1 MQYLLTTDYLIA
13 TLQDIKSDQV
23 LDLCRK
29 KEIKGWIL
37 SASIPVLYD
46 RLRQTQQGTTVKKT
60 LKQLLEVLA
69 VLPQTAWDVRKSLG
83 TTETDFEVS
92 LAVTAV
98 LAFKLNGLVTLQP
111 DAYKGTQAQALAA
124 ADVVRILKS
133 GNKADNV
140 PLLDIPASY
149 HEILEDVEQEMAEV
163 TRSGHFILGPQ
174 VAALEEKIAS
184 YCGSKFAVGVSSGTD
199 ALLISLMAA
208 GIGHGDEVITTPF
221 TFYATVGSIART
233 GAKPVFV
240 DIDPTSY
247 NMRPEQIENKITGK
261 TRAIIPVHLYGQCV
275 DMDPVL
281 QVARKHDL
289 VVIEDAAQAIGSTYK
304 NRKAG
309 SLGEYGCFSFFPTKN
324 LGGVGDAGMVTTS
337 SEACFEKLK
346 TLRVHGSKVKYFHE
360 MVGGNF
366 RLDTLQ
372 AAAISAKLKYL
383 EGWTKKRRENA
394 LLYNRLFEKH
404 SLQGHIQPPL
414 EVFPLHVYNQ
424 YVIRI
429 KNGGTKRDE
438 LRKHLLAKK
447 VVTEI
452 YYPHP
457 MHLQACFASLGYRMG
472 DFPESEKAAA
482 EVLALPIYPELTQE
496 QQEYVVHSVSDFF
509 K

>member
-13 TLQDIKSDQV
+13 ALQDTKSDQV

-29 KEIKGWIL
+29 KEIRGWVL
-37 SASIPVLYD
+37 STSIPILHD
-46 RLRQTQQGTTVKKT
+46 RLCQTQQRTTVKKT
-60 LKQLLEVLA
+60 LQQLLEILA
-69 VLPQTAWDVRKSLG
+69 VLPQTAWDIRKSLDAS
-83 TTETDFEVS
+83 ETDFAVT

-98 LAFKLNGLVTLQP
+98 CAFKLNGLVTLQP
-111 DAYKGTQAQALAA
+111 DAYKGTQVQAVTPG
-124 ADVVRILKS
+124 DVVRILQAGKKTES
-133 GNKADNV
+133 V

-149 HEILEDVEQEMAEV
+149 HEILEDVEREMAEV
-163 TRSGHFILGPQ
+163 TRSGYFILGPQ
-174 VAALEEKIAS
+174 VAALEEKIAA
-184 YCGSKFAVGVSSGTD
+184 YCGSKYAVGVSSGTD

-281 QVARKHDL
+281 EVARKHGL
-289 VVIEDAAQAIGSTYK
+289 VVIEDAAQAIGSAYK

-346 TLRVHGSKVKYFHE
+346 TLRVHGSKIKYFHE
-360 MVGGNF
+360 AVGGNF

-383 EGWTKKRRENA
+383 DRWTNKRRENA
-394 LLYNRLFEKH
+394 LHYNQLFEKQG
-404 SLQGHIQPPL
+404 LQNHIQPPS

-424 YVIRI
+424 YVIRV
-429 KNGGTKRDE
+429 KSGGAKRDE

-447 VVTEI
+447 VATEI

-457 MHLQACFASLGYRMG
+457 MHLQECFTSLGYRSG
-472 DFPESEKAAA
+472 DFPESEKAAE
-482 EVLALPIYPELTQE
+482 EVLALPIYPELTGE
-496 QQEYVVHSVSDFF
+496 QLEYVVHSIKGFF